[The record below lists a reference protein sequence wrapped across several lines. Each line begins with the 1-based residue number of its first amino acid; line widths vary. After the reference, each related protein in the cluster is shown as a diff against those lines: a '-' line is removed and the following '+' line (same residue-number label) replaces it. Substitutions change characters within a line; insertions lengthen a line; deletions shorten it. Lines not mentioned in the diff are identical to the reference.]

1 MKYLLMFENFSP
13 LNNIFNEVKS
23 LISPLRRFGYQCEV
37 TINSGLLNIEIA
49 KSKNSELRVF
59 LSSDVTPIVTDIDK
73 YLTLGEGFA
82 LDGIFIESVNGSR
95 EVQTIRTLSRERD
108 SLLTVV
114 ISYRIPQDL

>member
-1 MKYLLMFENFSP
+1 MFENFSP

-59 LSSDVTPIVTDIDK
+59 FSQDIMTTITDVDQ
-73 YLTLGEGFA
+73 YLTLGEGFI

-95 EVQTIRTLSRERD
+95 EVQTIRTLTRERE
-108 SLLTVV
+108 SLLEVI